1 MAGRSLNQSPLA
13 SLGLARCGTGA
24 GFLLERTMNRQH
36 AHVGMLVVFGRA
48 DGQRTRGRIV
58 MLNPTR
64 ARVVSLEVRADHPSG
79 TLFYVPYVLMRSAE
93 DDQAPAT

>member
-1 MAGRSLNQSPLA
+1 
-13 SLGLARCGTGA
+13 
-24 GFLLERTMNRQH
+24 MNKQQ

-48 DGQRTRGRIV
+48 DGQQTRGRIV

-79 TLFYVPYVLMRSAE
+79 TLFNVPYFLMGSAE
-93 DDQAPAT
+93 NDQAPAT